1 MRHMTTSA
9 RRIAITGATGYM
21 GRVVTCR
28 LLANGHDVTALV
40 RHGSRHRVAAGAHVV
55 ELDLFNPQELAAALQ
70 GRDTVLHL
78 VGTAHPNPSKAEEFV
93 RVDLASA
100 RACAR
105 AAASAGVQ
113 HFVYV
118 SVAQPAPVMKAYI
131 AARREAEL
139 ALERARL
146 TATVLRPWYVLGPGH
161 RWPVL
166 LAPLYALAKLVPAM
180 RAGAQRLGLVT
191 LEQMTKALVNAIE
204 QPPELGSRRIVEV
217 PEIRAAR

>member
-1 MRHMTTSA
+1 MTASP

-55 ELDLFNPQELAAALQ
+55 ELDLFNPDELAAALQ

-78 VGTAHPNPSKAEEFV
+78 VGTAHPNPGKAQEFV

-100 RACAR
+100 KACAR
-105 AAASAGVQ
+105 AAANAEVQ

-118 SVAQPAPVMKAYI
+118 SVAHPAPVMKAYV
-131 AARREAEL
+131 AARKAAEQ
-139 ALERARL
+139 ALERTRL
-146 TATVLRPWYVLGPGH
+146 TATVLRPWYVLGPGR
-161 RWPVL
+161 RWPML
-166 LAPLYALAKLVPAM
+166 LEPLYALARLIPGL
-180 RAGAQRLGLVT
+180 RAGAERLGLVT
-191 LEQMTKALVNAIE
+191 LEQMITALVNAIE
-204 QPPELGSRRIVEV
+204 QPPRTGSWEGCRGAGD
-217 PEIRAAR
+217 PLS